1 MIKDLLWQ
9 SSDDFKD
16 QVTKLIQNDV
26 IDIDIREDIRED
38 IDYNLLSQNSIDDDI
53 MWALLYY
60 SGYLTSQNDDH
71 LRIPNKEVFIEWQGW
86 IRKKSINQIKP
97 DSMLKTLLQGNLT
110 KFGKELPKLIMK
122 VLSYHDVQD
131 NLVESNYHLFI
142 VGLFSQA
149 QFCGYKMMSNKEGGL
164 GRFDL
169 KIEPTEHADYLTS
182 VIMEFKII
190 KNKNSDDDEYD
201 PIDDYEETGPNEDEV
216 ECKLRKKAKEG
227 LEQISKNKYDSDI
240 NSRSTKLVECGIAFQ
255 GKQTCVLSRVLRKER
270 DQWVEDS

>member
-1 MIKDLLWQ
+1 ME
-9 SSDDFKD
+9 
-16 QVTKLIQNDV
+16 DV
-26 IDIDIREDIRED
+26 
-38 IDYNLLSQNSIDDDI
+38 DYNLLSRHVDNSL
-53 MWALLYY
+53 WTLLYY
-60 SGYLTSQNDDH
+60 AGYLTMDGKNV
-71 LRIPNKEVFIEWQGW
+71 LYIPNTEVFTEWQGW
-86 IRKKSINQIKP
+86 LQNRNTFDL
-97 DSMLKTLLQGNLT
+97 DSMLEMILLGNLT
-110 KFGKELPKLIMK
+110 NFERELPKMI
-122 VLSYHDVQD
+122 LSIFSFHDVPD
-131 NLVESNYHLFI
+131 NLAESNYHMFM

-149 QFCGYKMMSNKEGGL
+149 QFRGYKLLSNREGGL